1 MSAHPGTHGMNQPTE
16 PRTHP
21 VAAPENL
28 LFILIVN
35 LLAPMLLAAA
45 MGDIT
50 LARAAAIETVNS
62 DRARSQTDL
71 LAIAQVVAFGLAA
84 LDSLS
89 RSMGDDISITMA
101 LRLRGN
107 ANACNRASEQNRRA
121 LAKAQAE
128 IDLPETDLPAP
139 EAAPPLAKPSPFL
152 SDAAEAMLAEE
163 ARARPHPLPQ
173 TPAPPDHATKAADL
187 LRQVGEL
194 KARIP
199 SMSKSARKAAFER
212 ITRLTATARMLTSRP
227 APNPA

>member
-1 MSAHPGTHGMNQPTE
+1 MNQPTE

-21 VAAPENL
+21 AAAAPENL
-28 LFILIVN
+28 LLILIVN
-35 LLAPMLLAAA
+35 LLAPMLVAAA

-71 LAIAQVVAFGLAA
+71 LASAQVVAFGLAA

-89 RSMGDDISITMA
+89 RSMGDEISITMA

-139 EAAPPLAKPSPFL
+139 EAAPPLAEPSPFL

-163 ARARPHPLPQ
+163 ARARLHPLPH
-173 TPAPPDHATKAADL
+173 TPAPPDNATKAADL
-187 LRQVGEL
+187 LKQVGEL
-194 KARIP
+194 RARIP